1 MTEATIQKVLEHI
14 DNYEQSV
21 NACLTFIHIYKW
33 DDRTNA
39 PDGDVLF
46 WIGKEYEP
54 GSLTPD
60 ITIQLS
66 KSRGLVIELK
76 ESLPKNDSKKK
87 DLWSDN
93 FTQIQGYDAQL
104 KGWKTDDGFVGQQ
117 ELILLVDQKLV
128 RKVIEYIQS
137 KKLAFTNHS
146 KNFCI
151 IQYSPLTG
159 LKNGILLRIEHG
171 KIDDHKAIT
180 NKRLYEGI
188 PVSLEYLFATGLS
201 KIKLLDYKPPV
212 VYIMSILWDHVF
224 SSMLTEE
231 AWRQAKMEEG
241 KRLIE
246 ITVTVQ
252 KLKEILIEN
261 FADKNSKQGIK
272 EKWVEEALENFVRLK
287 LAKKNKGTDEYVIK
301 YRKRIADEHT
311 DTNKHRVFAEL
322 LYKSGV
328 QFRLEEFTPKEKEEK
343 K

>member
-1 MTEATIQKVLEHI
+1 MTDGTIQKVLEHI

-33 DDRTNA
+33 DERTKSPTSN
-39 PDGDVLF
+39 VLY
-46 WIGKEYEP
+46 WIGKDYEP

-60 ITIQLS
+60 ITLQLS
-66 KSRGLVIELK
+66 KDRGLVVELK
-76 ESLPKNDSKKK
+76 ESLPKNDSKEK
-87 DLWSDN
+87 DIWNDN

-104 KGWKTDDGFVGQQ
+104 KGWKTDDGFVEQQ
-117 ELILLVDQKLV
+117 ELILVVDQKLV

-137 KKLAFTNHS
+137 KKFTFTHYS

-171 KIDDHKAIT
+171 KIDDYKTIT
-180 NKRLYEGI
+180 NKRLWEGI

-212 VYIMSILWDHVF
+212 VYLMSILWDHVF
-224 SSMLTEE
+224 NSMLTEE
-231 AWRQAKMEEG
+231 AWRQAKMEER

-246 ITVTVQ
+246 VIVTVP

-272 EKWVEEALENFVRLK
+272 EKWIEEALENFVRLK
-287 LAKKNKGTDEYVIK
+287 LAKKNKSTGEYIIK
-301 YRKRIADEHT
+301 YRKRIADEQT
-311 DTNKHRVFAEL
+311 DTNKHRIFAEL

-328 QFRLEEFTPKEKEEK
+328 QFTLEEFNPKQKEYK